1 MNSFGSQLKWQFV
14 LLQKNSIITISFA
27 VTLVYG
33 LTLYFLRD
41 IGSLDKLL
49 VALVLNDPSVIGY
62 FFIALAIYIE
72 MKHRILQAIFVTPF
86 NLHHLFLSKV
96 ISVSLIGMA
105 CSLGLAFSVKGFD
118 FNIAWYAIGSL
129 SICVLSSLLG
139 LYMLTF
145 SNEFLKFAM
154 SSIPVFLAFVNL
166 PLLQY
171 LNVVEMGLVKYIFPI
186 QGSLDLIDYSVSG
199 TAINFA
205 FAIASIVVFI
215 PFFYWLAFRRFSRK
229 IVHQ

>member
-27 VTLVYG
+27 VTLTYG
-33 LTLYFLRD
+33 LLLYFLRD

-72 MKHRILQAIFVTPF
+72 MKHQILQAIFVTPF

-96 ISVSLIGMA
+96 LSVSLIGMV

-118 FNIAWYAIGSL
+118 FNILLYAIGSF
-129 SICVLSSLLG
+129 SICILSALLG

-154 SSIPVFLAFVNL
+154 TSIPVFLAFVNL

-171 LNVVEMGLVKYIFPI
+171 LGVFEMGAVKYLFPI
-186 QGSLDLIDYSVSG
+186 QGSLDLIDYAISG
-199 TAINFA
+199 TDVNFIYAIV
-205 FAIASIVVFI
+205 SIVVFI
-215 PFFYWLAFRRFSRK
+215 PLFYWLAFRRFSNK
-229 IVHQ
+229 VVHQ

>member
-1 MNSFGSQLKWQFV
+1 M
-14 LLQKNSIITISFA
+14 QKNSIITISFV
-27 VTLVYG
+27 VTLMYG
-33 LTLYFLRD
+33 LVLYFLRD

-72 MKHRILQAIFVTPF
+72 MKHQILQAIIVTPF
-86 NLHHLFLSKV
+86 NLHHLLLSKV
-96 ISVSLIGMA
+96 LSISLIGMV

-118 FNIAWYAIGSL
+118 FNIAWYAFGSL
-129 SICVLSSLLG
+129 SICILSSLLG

-145 SNEFLKFAM
+145 SGEFLKFTM
-154 SSIPVFLAFVNL
+154 TSIPVFLAFVNL

-171 LNVVEMGLVKYIFPI
+171 LGVFKIGAVKYIFPI
-186 QGSLDLIDYSVSG
+186 QGSLDLIDYAVSG
-199 TAINFA
+199 TTVNFVYAAVSIAI
-205 FAIASIVVFI
+205 FI
-215 PFFYWLAFRRFSRK
+215 PLFYWMAFRRFSNK